1 MTAKDRLIGKPRTSR
16 RLALFSTI
24 GGGVVMLL
32 ALGLAVV
39 AFNQPASW
47 LPPLLVTQPPF
58 WLGVRTLRDQQRR
71 KRGEASPKA

>member
-1 MTAKDRLIGKPRTSR
+1 
-16 RLALFSTI
+16 
-24 GGGVVMLL
+24 MLL